1 MVSKV
6 LELHLLQDSMD
17 YIKLGRTSIQVTRLR
32 DRQLEDVLKEF
43 SGHPEGKVKGLWK
56 EVCKKYGKPKKI
68 VSKSSKKE
76 DKKKDKD

>member
-1 MVSKV
+1 
-6 LELHLLQDSMD
+6 MD
-17 YIKLGRTSIQVTRLR
+17 YVKLGGTSILVDRLR

-43 SGHPEGKVKGLWK
+43 SGHPEGKVKALWK

-76 DKKKDKD
+76 DKKKNKD

>member
-1 MVSKV
+1 
-6 LELHLLQDSMD
+6 
-17 YIKLGRTSIQVTRLR
+17 
-32 DRQLEDVLKEF
+32 VLKEF
-43 SGHPEGKVKGLWK
+43 SGHPEAKVKALWK

>member
-1 MVSKV
+1 
-6 LELHLLQDSMD
+6 MD

-43 SGHPEGKVKGLWK
+43 SGHPEKKVEALWK
-56 EVCKKYGKPKKI
+56 EACKKYGKPKKI

>member
-1 MVSKV
+1 
-6 LELHLLQDSMD
+6 MD
-17 YIKLGRTSIQVTRLR
+17 YVKLGGTSIQVSRLR

-43 SGHPEGKVKGLWK
+43 SAFPASKVEALWK